1 MVWGV
6 ACLAWR
12 GRRDGVDGHAYG
24 TYPAFYFY
32 RESDRTSPEFSLPQP
47 PATCAGLAR
56 AGFDFG
62 LCPCDSANG
71 ISTPLRRSFVPRSS
85 LPFRTCPAAVTTS
98 ASRDGSRP
106 RLVGHSTLF
115 IPLIKGGAY
124 RRRLDKMRLC
134 ERRST
139 MTNGLCKK
147 SRRASL
153 APTRSDFIEPDMR
166 KPIDHRYRGRWTN
179 GGSKS
184 TGLNTRHYGRT
195 NPALTASGE
204 RRTAN
209 RWGWAREER
218 STRASE
224 QELPSEGGRGL
235 RTER

>member
-153 APTRSDFIEPDMR
+153 APIAATSSS
-166 KPIDHRYRGRWTN
+166 PIC
-179 GGSKS
+179 
-184 TGLNTRHYGRT
+184 
-195 NPALTASGE
+195 
-204 RRTAN
+204 AN
-209 RWGWAREER
+209 RLTTGTGADGQTEGAKARV
-218 STRASE
+218 
-224 QELPSEGGRGL
+224 
-235 RTER
+235 